1 MSDKRIPVFVG
12 EGDKRI
18 KIGRAE
24 VEVLQDGTSMVN
36 ISIDNPDWGQWS
48 IGGFEPMRL
57 TGIIPPVYLK
67 STG

>member
-12 EGDKRI
+12 EGDNRI
-18 KIGRAE
+18 KIGRAQ
-24 VEVLQDGTSMVN
+24 VEELPDGTSMVN

-48 IGGFEPMRL
+48 IAGFEPMRL

-67 STG
+67 SAG

>member
-12 EGDKRI
+12 EGEEQI

-24 VEVLQDGTSMVN
+24 VERLSDGTSMIN

-48 IGGFEPMRL
+48 IAGFEPMRL
-57 TGIIPPVYLK
+57 TGIIPPVYMK
-67 STG
+67 PAG